1 NKTVTVSPAACI
13 SCNLRVCVKK
23 CSPEA
28 GEHFQGHSDH
38 GGAPG
43 AEALIEDD
51 ANHQHKAGD
60 VGGRA
65 GDHHTQAAHSHGH
78 PQQRGDGPVQESV
91 EGRRHAEDAQQGA
104 DADLHHLEGTGHIH
118 KEHLGAESEDVR
130 HDKGRYGQFRGVEP
144 CLHGIRL
151 GNGAAGIGRQGHRR
165 RDVRH
170 NAEVEHEEVGRHL
183 GDTDGGIHQDGSAG
197 GRHDAVVG
205 GGRHAHA
212 QHDAAEH
219 GQRQGDNHVAAG
231 EADDC
236 AQQLGGQARHRDAAG
251 DNAGHAAGHRHSDGA
266 LGAALQGVDDLAE
279 GEEVLP
285 VAALAGDLHHVVDQ
299 AYGHGRHDCDGSGE
313 GHGVHIGGDHDHQQH
328 QGRQKV
334 DLGQQLAHA
343 GQLLS
348 GNALQ

>member
-1 NKTVTVSPAACI
+1 
-13 SCNLRVCVKK
+13 
-23 CSPEA
+23 
-28 GEHFQGHSDH
+28 
-38 GGAPG
+38 
-43 AEALIEDD
+43 
-51 ANHQHKAGD
+51 
-60 VGGRA
+60 
-65 GDHHTQAAHSHGH
+65 
-78 PQQRGDGPVQESV
+78 
-91 EGRRHAEDAQQGA
+91 
-104 DADLHHLEGTGHIH
+104 
-118 KEHLGAESEDVR
+118 
-130 HDKGRYGQFRGVEP
+130 
-144 CLHGIRL
+144 
-151 GNGAAGIGRQGHRR
+151 
-165 RDVRH
+165 
-170 NAEVEHEEVGRHL
+170 RHL

-313 GHGVHIGGDHDHQQH
+313 GHGVHVGGDHDHQQH

-348 GNALQ
+348 GNALQAQLLGLQMDGDVDAGEVQHRRQDGPHGDGAVGLAGELCHQEGCGAHDGGHDLAAGGGSRLHGAGELRLVARLLHHGDGDGAGGDGVAHGGAGHHSAQGGGDDGHLGGAAGGGTGHGIGQVDEELGDAGPLQEGAEDDEHHDELGAHADGAAEDAVEGVE